1 MDAVFRP
8 RRRGLTD
15 KMVATL
21 PRRMKRYVLTDPEM
35 RGHYVRVPPH
45 GPVVFAAVARDPYGK
60 QVWAKL
66 GTSVELKID
75 QARERAREAIRR
87 IKDGKPAFEPPPI
100 KPESVAL
107 VVENWLRRH
116 VDKNKLRTADEIRR
130 VVGRYILP
138 YWAERNFVELRRSDI
153 AALLDM
159 IEDRHGART
168 ADVVLATLRSV
179 ANWVQSR
186 DQSYNTPFSRGMKR
200 VPNQQRQRSR
210 ILNDDELKQ
219 IWAAAAD
226 IERVGPLVRLLLL
239 TAQRRAKLLTMRWD
253 DVDANGVWTIR
264 SDEREKGNPGRL
276 QLPMMALEIIQSQPR
291 FVDNPYVIASQ
302 GTGPWEVTSKLK
314 RKIDQRSNVTDWRLH
329 DLRRTA
335 RSLMSR
341 AGVPSEHAERVL
353 GHTIRGVEGVY
364 NRHRYDA
371 EKADALQ
378 KLAALIEQIVE
389 SGSDK
394 PRTLNRRA
402 I

>member
-186 DQSYNTPFSRGMKR
+186 DESYNTPFSRGMKR
-200 VPNQQRQRSR
+200 VPNQQRQR
-210 ILNDDELKQ
+210 
-219 IWAAAAD
+219 
-226 IERVGPLVRLLLL
+226 
-239 TAQRRAKLLTMRWD
+239 
-253 DVDANGVWTIR
+253 
-264 SDEREKGNPGRL
+264 
-276 QLPMMALEIIQSQPR
+276 
-291 FVDNPYVIASQ
+291 
-302 GTGPWEVTSKLK
+302 
-314 RKIDQRSNVTDWRLH
+314 
-329 DLRRTA
+329 
-335 RSLMSR
+335 
-341 AGVPSEHAERVL
+341 
-353 GHTIRGVEGVY
+353 
-364 NRHRYDA
+364 
-371 EKADALQ
+371 
-378 KLAALIEQIVE
+378 
-389 SGSDK
+389 
-394 PRTLNRRA
+394 
-402 I
+402 